1 MPVPNGIPVDG
12 IIDYAEGVDVGH
24 RGWDRLG
31 RTPARE
37 FGYGLGYAEWEYRS
51 LEVVVAASGTDE
63 GAADDRSDRDTDVIA
78 IARVTVDN
86 VSPRDGR
93 EVVQIYLSADGD
105 ETRPVRWLAGFAVI
119 DVAAGGTAT
128 VDLPLARRSFETWS
142 TDAARWTLP
151 AGAYRLHAGRS
162 SRDLRLET
170 THTIS
175 G

>member
-1 MPVPNGIPVDG
+1 MK
-12 IIDYAEGVDVGH
+12 
-24 RGWDRLG
+24 R
-31 RTPARE
+31 
-37 FGYGLGYAEWEYRS
+37 
-51 LEVVVAASGTDE
+51 AASDP
-63 GAADDRSDRDTDVIA
+63 DR
-78 IARVTVDN
+78 
-86 VSPRDGR
+86 P
-93 EVVQIYLSADGD
+93 L
-105 ETRPVRWLAGFAVI
+105 RWLAGFAVVH
-119 DVAAGGTAT
+119 VAAGGTAT